1 MKYPVAAILA
11 VSCLGLPVQA
21 QDAMP
26 SLLAEALAQ
35 SAVEGDP
42 EQWEFTVSFRS
53 DAGDLVARF
62 DGSRPEDD
70 RWTLVSPA
78 REEFN
83 EIHEEVWSDLTEDDE
98 DDSGT
103 LFFHVTDAEFD
114 WDSATLVGETPEAVT
129 FGFTPDADGADEED
143 MVFLENIRGELTI
156 DRSDSEVSQMR
167 LYAPESFK
175 PHFAVRIRE
184 FEVVQTYSRVEGMPR
199 PVLTQM
205 TQNVRAS
212 AMMQTFNED
221 FSIEFSDIR
230 YSGD

>member
-11 VSCLGLPVQA
+11 VSCLGMPAEA

-26 SLLAEALAQ
+26 SLLAEALAR
-35 SAVEGDP
+35 SAVDGDP
-42 EQWEFTVSFRS
+42 AEWEFTVSFRS
-53 DAGDLVARF
+53 DGGDLIARF
-62 DGSRPEDD
+62 DGSRPEQE

-83 EIHEEVWSDLTEDDE
+83 ETHEEVWSDLTQDDE

-129 FGFTPDADGADEED
+129 FGFTPDASEAEEGD

-156 DRSDSEVSQMR
+156 DRDDAEVSQMR
-167 LYAPESFK
+167 LYAPDSFK

-184 FEVVQTYSRVEGMPR
+184 FEVVQTYSRIDGMPR
-199 PVLTQM
+199 PVLTRM

-212 AMMQTFNED
+212 AMMQNFNEN
-221 FSIEFSDIR
+221 FSIEFTDIR
-230 YSGD
+230 YSGN